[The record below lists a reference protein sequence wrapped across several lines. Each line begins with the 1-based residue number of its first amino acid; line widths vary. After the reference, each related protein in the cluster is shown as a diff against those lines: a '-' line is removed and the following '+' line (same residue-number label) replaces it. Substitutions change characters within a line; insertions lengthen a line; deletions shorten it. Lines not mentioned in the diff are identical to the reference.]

1 VTSPTVFTTGE
12 ALLKV
17 IVNGRAQEVAVE
29 STVASLVAEFC
40 QTRSGVAVA
49 LNDEVVRRGR
59 WEETVLRDGDR
70 LEVLTAVQG
79 G

>member
-1 VTSPTVFTTGE
+1 MKSTTAFTTE
-12 ALLKV
+12 EVPLKV

-29 STVASLVAEFC
+29 STVASLVAEFSE
-40 QTRSGVAVA
+40 TRSGVAVA